1 MTDRRQLIGA
11 ALFLALIALLA
22 VVQGCGNSV
31 RLVAAQVIGRG

>member
-11 ALFLALIALLA
+11 ALFLALIA
-22 VVQGCGNSV
+22 VVQGCGDSV